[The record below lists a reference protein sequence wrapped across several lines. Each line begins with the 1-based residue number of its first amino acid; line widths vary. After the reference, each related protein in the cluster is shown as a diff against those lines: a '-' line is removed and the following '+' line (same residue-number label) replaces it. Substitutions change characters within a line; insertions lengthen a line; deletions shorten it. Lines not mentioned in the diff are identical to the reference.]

1 MNLFVTGI
9 GTNVGKTVVSAI
21 LTESLQA
28 DYWKPIQSGTIEGKD
43 SDTVKSLISNTKTVI
58 HPEAYLLKQ
67 PLSPHFAAKL
77 DGVEIDLNK
86 INLPVGLSLSTSLKI
101 NSIEANKNLIIE
113 GAGGLLVPINKSQFV
128 IDIAK
133 KMDCEIVLVIL
144 NYLGCIN
151 HALLS
156 IDYLIRNN
164 FKIYALVFNGT
175 FDNEVKESIIG
186 YSAQS
191 KIIDIPTFS
200 SLTKDSVLRIA
211 KTIQG

>member
-1 MNLFVTGI
+1 MNLFITGI

-21 LTESLQA
+21 LTEALQA

-43 SDTVKSLISNTKTVI
+43 SETVKSLISNTKTVI

-77 DGVEIDLNK
+77 ENVEIDLNK
-86 INLPVGLSLSTSLKI
+86 INLPVRLS
-101 NSIEANKNLIIE
+101 EANENLIIE

-133 KMDCEIVLVIL
+133 KIDCEIVVVIS

-175 FDNEVKESIIG
+175 FEPEVKDAIVT
-186 YSAQS
+186 YSPQLR
-191 KIIDIPTFS
+191 IIDIPTLQ
-200 SLTKDSVLRIA
+200 SLTKSSVLDVSIS
-211 KTIQG
+211 IGL